1 MSRLARSDLQIRGH
15 LGVDRVAHGR
25 VDVLDEQRHGEK
37 EVADIGGDRYP
48 PPRL

>member
-15 LGVDRVAHGR
+15 LGVDGVAHGR

-37 EVADIGGDRYP
+37 GLYGHGGAATR
-48 PPRL
+48 RLG